1 MPEYPRLATE
11 APILDP
17 TPIFEQ
23 FRGAYAT
30 ELLTVA
36 VAHLPI
42 FEQLAVGPL
51 SELEIAGRLQLAARP
66 MTVLSTALAA
76 MGLLARD
83 GRGNLAL
90 TPLASEHLL
99 RGGPFYI
106 GDYIG
111 LAADS
116 PGVIALRDCLKS
128 NRPVGSAA
136 SETEAAPSSAAG
148 AFAPTQT
155 TDKGTAFI
163 YRPDSSSAMEDTG
176 AARMLTLALAGR
188 AKNVAPALAREAQ
201 LDSASVLL
209 DVGGGTGIYSIACLQ
224 RYPNLRAIVWDRP
237 EVLRV
242 AAEFAAQYGVADR
255 LELVPGDMFND
266 PVPAADAMLVSN
278 ILHDWDVPECRALV
292 GKCAASLAAGG
303 RLLIHDV
310 FLNDA
315 LDGPLPIALYSAA
328 LFTLTEGRAYSAA
341 EYCAWLMEAGLTVA
355 EPRPT
360 LVHCGLLAGQKS

>member
-1 MPEYPRLATE
+1 MPNYPRLATE
-11 APILDP
+11 APDVDP
-17 TPIFEQ
+17 TPIFEI

-42 FEQLAVGPL
+42 FEQLAVGPM
-51 SELEIAGRLQLAARP
+51 SELEVAARLQLAARP

-83 GRGNLAL
+83 GLGNLAL

-116 PGVIALRDCLKS
+116 AGVIALRDCLKS

-136 SETEAAPSSAAG
+136 EEDAASSTAAG

-201 LDSASVLL
+201 LESAQVLL

-224 RYPNLRAIVWDRP
+224 QYPNLRAIVWDRP

-266 PVPAADAMLVSN
+266 PMPAADVMLVSN

-292 GKCAASLAAGG
+292 GKCAASLASGG

-310 FLNDA
+310 FLHDA
-315 LDGPLPIALYSAA
+315 LDGPLSIALYSAA
-328 LFTLTEGRAYSAA
+328 LFTLTEGRAYSAG
-341 EYCAWLMEAGLTVA
+341 EYRTWLTEAGLTVA

-360 LVHCGLLAGQKS
+360 LVHCGLIAGQKN